1 MLKIEDMHRELANL
15 KRNYGLELDA
25 ISERVGSAVAK
36 LEAGSTL
43 GLKGAV
49 SSHDAFNLSAS
60 CARLSELAGKIEQT
74 ENVIRWMTQEPKAEA
89 TTGHVY
95 GSDLSEAERR
105 KADRVEARERN
116 GRRS

>member
-43 GLKGAV
+43 GLKGSV
-49 SSHDAFNLSAS
+49 SSHDSFNLSAS

-74 ENVIRWMTQEPKAEA
+74 ENVIRWMTQEPEA
-89 TTGHVY
+89 AGHVY
-95 GSDLSEAERR
+95 GSDLSAAERR
-105 KADRVEARERN
+105 KADRDEARERN

>member
-15 KRNYGLELDA
+15 KRNYGLELDT

-74 ENVIRWMTQEPKAEA
+74 ENVIRWMTQEPKAENA
-89 TTGHVY
+89 GHVY